1 MTIPIARGLRARRL
15 LPVAAIAAAVLLAA
29 CGGASAA
36 PSAAPA
42 STAAASPASAGPAT
56 WADWIAHQGFGA
68 QIGPNEVRRN
78 ARYISDNGG
87 AETLFDLDQD
97 LTLVT
102 DIIAWLDAHPATA
115 CWADYHTQLRAY
127 LVTVQ
132 DGWTK
137 ARPVVEKGGLV
148 PADVVASGSEAAN
161 AANDLPA
168 PANCP

>member
-1 MTIPIARGLRARRL
+1 MTTQIARGLGPEGSSRSRPLPRRSCSQRAVGRRLPPRRRRPRPPPPRRRARGRNL
-15 LPVAAIAAAVLLAA
+15 
-29 CGGASAA
+29 GGLDRA
-36 PSAAPA
+36 PGIRCPDR
-42 STAAASPASAGPAT
+42 PERGPPERAL
-56 WADWIAHQGFGA
+56 HL
-68 QIGPNEVRRN
+68 
-78 ARYISDNGG
+78 DNGG

-127 LVTVQ
+127 LVTVK

-137 ARPVVEKGGLV
+137 ARPAVEKGGLV
-148 PADVVASGSEAAN
+148 PADVVASGSAAAN

>member
-1 MTIPIARGLRARRL
+1 MRWGVGSPLGGPGLDRRRLAGERRACDLGGLDRAPGLRLERR
-15 LPVAAIAAAVLLAA
+15 PER
-29 CGGASAA
+29 
-36 PSAAPA
+36 
-42 STAAASPASAGPAT
+42 GPPERAL
-56 WADWIAHQGFGA
+56 HLRQ
-68 QIGPNEVRRN
+68 RR
-78 ARYISDNGG
+78 RRD
-87 AETLFDLDQD
+87 LFDLDQD
-97 LTLVT
+97 LTLVK

-137 ARPVVEKGGLV
+137 ARPVVEKGGLI